1 MPEFLGARAFDSAV
15 QGKPLR
21 MTSRFFNVAI
31 VFIWIV
37 TMSWL
42 VTQKIWPSLD
52 IGSPPGY
59 STDDPHT
66 RWQLLLDDKP
76 IGWAES
82 DVTVDDDGVKKLSSE
97 VFLEELPLGG
107 FGPPWLLRLVDAP
120 DALTEMR
127 VRSVVELDPLDRL
140 IGVRT
145 AVDLGFMQ
153 DVMLMQGVATGD
165 RLNITARTGDFVY
178 NSELFLPSGA
188 AIGESFSPRTRLGKL
203 EDGQR
208 WTVPVYSPFHAP
220 NAPMEIL
227 QATVDGEYPIIWNR
241 QIVPTKLVTFRSDPG
256 GGIGEAAGV
265 MRGRAWVDRDG
276 RVLRQDVYLWS
287 KRLTFARVPTENE
300 RTRETL
306 TLPTVEDKSRDEESA
321 AP

>member
-1 MPEFLGARAFDSAV
+1 
-15 QGKPLR
+15 

-31 VFIWIV
+31 VFIWVI

-52 IGSPPGY
+52 VGSPPGY
-59 STDDPHT
+59 GIDDPET
-66 RWQLLLDDKP
+66 KWQLLLDDKP

-82 DVTVDDDGVKKLSSE
+82 KVAIDAEGVKKLSSE
-97 VFLEELPLGG
+97 VYLEELPLGRL
-107 FGPPWLLRLVDAP
+107 GPSWLLRLVDAP
-120 DALTEMR
+120 EALSEMR

-145 AVDLGFMQ
+145 AVDLGFMEN
-153 DVMLMQGVATGD
+153 VMLMQGTAAGD

-178 NSELFLPSGA
+178 TNDLFLPRGG
-188 AIGESFSPRTRLGKL
+188 AIGESFSPRTRLGHLK
-203 EDGQR
+203 DGQK

-227 QATVDGEYPIIWNR
+227 QATVEGESPIIWNR

-256 GGIGEAAGV
+256 GGIGESGGAT
-265 MRGRAWVDRDG
+265 RSRAWVDGSG
-276 RVLRQDVYLWS
+276 RVLRQDVYLWNT
-287 KRLTFARVPTENE
+287 RLTFTRLPSDKERLRENVPAA
-300 RTRETL
+300 
-306 TLPTVEDKSRDEESA
+306 PIGDDWAEDLEESD